1 MLKYLLF
8 VVIGII
14 LYLLWNSVD
23 GFSISGLNVGDDCS
37 IDDCGKDQG
46 NCYHNLGH
54 DENFQLLSINLCE
67 CRNINGS
74 SICQLK
80 DPNEEDKE
88 VIETIKFIKSE
99 KEKLIFDDD
108 SCAPSQPSMSKTLT
122 VNMPTN
128 KTDGSKPDY
137 CKEEVVKLK
146 EISTS
151 CNELCDTPPCEFLIP
166 SHECSFNFSYK
177 ENSDPNSYSEYG
189 YGKLDNFLDVDG
201 PNTTFQEYVDE
212 LNRQN
217 GYKIHNIIHPRLN
230 LRFTTYMLK
239 TYIER
244 SNRGSAKH
252 IADGIFYCN
261 GKIFYYVNFLGTTR
275 LIMNALR
282 EDYITSKYMV
292 NKLNKYHHIQ
302 IQEGRTQ
309 AYPAIHTDF
318 PNIGGIPQRFFPEE
332 IAGYGG
338 QSPVSGKERY
348 NTLNT
353 PDTLLQ
359 TLTDGTYN
367 GCSIETSFSQLEG
380 IIIPDPSIEG
390 ITVVTFKNS
399 FNHEYLLGREMNL
412 AITNIFDNKHKMF
425 FHFLRNN
432 KQNYD
437 LFNIWLQLIGT
448 YDDKTLGFFRSPQ
461 TNPGLDNLYVID
473 DDPNKLSGIYEKLGG
488 ESSTDASVNHLENKT
503 AYTFQMNDGDA
514 LRFTED
520 KTPHFGRTSI
530 KGVRYSVESRY
541 ILLPFEFDI
550 NDVFE
555 IPRVSILSVKTG
567 QFDNTPNVI
576 PPYLPLTIY
585 KWFQDEFDFI
595 LPIYDRLKAQETID
609 PTILAHSRIRGN
621 ISVEIFQMVLDN
633 VPLHRYMDDTK
644 KVAAITAYLVNGI

>member
-1 MLKYLLF
+1 MSKYLLF

-23 GFSISGLNVGDDCS
+23 GLNVGDTCNQQLGAT
-37 IDDCGKDQG
+37 DCGNLNEYGNFG
-46 NCYHNLGH
+46 NCMTG
-54 DENFQLLSINLCE
+54 SINLCE
-67 CRNINGS
+67 CRNINGN

-80 DPNEEDKE
+80 DPDEDDEE
-88 VIETIKFIKSE
+88 VIEAIEFIKSQ
-99 KEKLIFDDD
+99 KDNLLFDDD

-151 CNELCDTPPCEFLIP
+151 CNELCDTPPCEFSIP

-177 ENSDPNSYSEYG
+177 ENSDPNSYSNYG
-189 YGKLDNFLDVDG
+189 YEKLDKFLDVDG

-212 LNRQN
+212 LNRLPRYN
-217 GYKIHNIIHPRLN
+217 IGTIIHPRLN
-230 LRFTTYMLK
+230 LLFSTYMLK

-244 SNRGSAKH
+244 SNRSNAKH

-261 GKIFYYVNFLGTTR
+261 GKIFYYVDFFRTTR
-275 LIMNALR
+275 LIMDGLR
-282 EDYITSKYMV
+282 NNYITDEYMV

-309 AYPAIHTDF
+309 AYPDIHTDMS
-318 PNIGGIPQRFFPEE
+318 NIGGIPQRFFPEE
-332 IAGYGG
+332 IPGFGG
-338 QSPVSGKERY
+338 QFPVSGKERY

-367 GCSIETSFSQLEG
+367 GCSIETSFSPLERV
-380 IIIPDPSIEG
+380 IIPDVPIDG
-390 ITVVTFKNS
+390 RPVVTFKNS
-399 FNHEYLLGREMNL
+399 FNHEYLLRREMNL
-412 AITNIFDNKHKMF
+412 VVPNRFDNKHKMF

-461 TNPGLDNLYVID
+461 TNPGLDKLYVID
-473 DDPNKLSGIYEKLGG
+473 DDPKKLSGIYAKLGG
-488 ESSTDASVNHLENKT
+488 DPHANVDHLQNKT

-520 KTPHFGRTSI
+520 KTPHFGRASSN
-530 KGVRYSVESRY
+530 GVRYSVESRY

-555 IPRVSILSVKTG
+555 IPRVSILSVKTE
-567 QFDNTPNVI
+567 DKTPEDKTPNVI

-595 LPIYDRLKAQETID
+595 LPIYDGLKAQGTID
-609 PTILAHSRIRGN
+609 PTILERARIRDN
-621 ISVEIFQMVLDN
+621 ISVEIFKMVLDN
-633 VPLHRYMDDTK
+633 VPLHRYMDGTK
-644 KVAAITAYLVNGI
+644 KGAAITAYLVNGI